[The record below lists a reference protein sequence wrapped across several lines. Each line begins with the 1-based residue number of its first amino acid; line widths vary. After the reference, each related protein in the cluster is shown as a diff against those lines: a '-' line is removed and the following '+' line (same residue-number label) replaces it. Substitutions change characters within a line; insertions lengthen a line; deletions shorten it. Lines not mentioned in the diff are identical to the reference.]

1 MLTADPLVLGNDAI
15 DAMKTYL
22 RIDGS
27 ADDATLLVLSEAAVA
42 RCEAFVGD
50 LLIERDVS
58 ETLDV
63 GCGWGVLGATPVKS
77 ITRVATALDDI
88 ALASTSYAVD
98 LDSNGRGKL
107 RVTAAM
113 SQNLRVSYRAGRV
126 SGYSALPEPL
136 QTGIVRLVA
145 HDFTFR
151 DRSDDPGPPAA
162 VLALWR
168 GARRM
173 RLK

>member
-1 MLTADPLVLGNDAI
+1 MLTADPLVLGNDAV

-27 ADDATLLVLSEAAVA
+27 ADDATLLALSQAAVT

-50 LLIERDVS
+50 LMIERGVVETVS
-58 ETLDV
+58 T
-63 GCGWGVLGATPVKS
+63 GCGWTVLGATPVRS
-77 ITRVATALDDI
+77 ITRVATASDDV

-98 LDSNGRGKL
+98 LGTDGRGKVRL
-107 RVTAAM
+107 ASTLPQNIRV
-113 SQNLRVSYRAGRV
+113 NYRAGRV
-126 SGYSALPEPL
+126 AAFSALPEPL
-136 QTGIVRLVA
+136 RTGIVRLVA

-173 RLK
+173 RLE